1 MNIKEPESTESW
13 SKSEFGHAQLGNSA
27 RTKRLVSMSGQA
39 ANRPAGKVTEIFI
52 TGAAKEGAYK
62 FIENEAIKETAV
74 ARAAHI
80 ACARRCAEYP
90 FVFVPVDGSSLT
102 IKDGDQAKGLGPIG
116 DGKTK
121 ANGLGV
127 MSAIAVLPD
136 GTPVGICGQSYWAR
150 ARMKVKLTE
159 AERRKR
165 PIIEKETY
173 HWFETIQQTQMVFQE
188 TSDSCIP
195 WYQLDRGGDF
205 HEMLS
210 WAEERKA
217 RITIR
222 ASQNRRIINEETQSI
237 WKALATKPL
246 LGSYQLNV
254 IQGPHRQARVAHMEV
269 RGCQVQLKLR
279 HAWTSKIRLCT
290 LHAVLVSEIGT
301 VPTAEKPIEWLL
313 LTNYEISNFDD
324 ACLVIFGYT
333 QRWRIEEFHK
343 TWKSTCGVED
353 SQLRDAGRI
362 KLMAIILASVAMRIE
377 RLKYLARTK
386 PDLPATVEF
395 NRYEIDAVI
404 LQRKPKGYLRG
415 STPTIGL
422 LVGWVADL
430 GGYTGKS
437 SGGPPGS
444 IVIGRGLRY
453 IQGAVDVLKTLGKN

>member
-1 MNIKEPESTESW
+1 M
-13 SKSEFGHAQLGNSA
+13 SE
-27 RTKRLVSMSGQA
+27 QA

-52 TGAAKEGAYK
+52 TGAEKEGAYK
-62 FIENEAIKETAV
+62 FIENEAIKEADV

-102 IKDGDQAKGLGPIG
+102 IKDGYQAKGLGPIG

-121 ANGLGV
+121 ASGLGV

-136 GTPVGICGQSYWAR
+136 GTPVGICGQSYWSR
-150 ARMKVKLTE
+150 PRIKLGLSE
-159 AERRKR
+159 AKRRNR
-165 PIIEKETY
+165 PIDEKETH
-173 HWFETIQQTQMVFQE
+173 HWFQAIQQTQIVFQE
-188 TSDSCIP
+188 TANSCIP

-205 HEMLS
+205 REMLL
-210 WAEERKA
+210 WAEETKA
-217 RITIR
+217 RITVR
-222 ASQNRRIINEETQSI
+222 ASQNRRVVDEETQFI
-237 WKALATKPL
+237 WEALAAKPL
-246 LGSYQLNV
+246 LGSYELNV
-254 IQGPHRQARVAHMEV
+254 IQGPNRQARIAHMEV

-279 HAWTSKIRLCT
+279 TGWSRKIQLCT

-301 VPTAEKPIEWLL
+301 APTSEKPIEWLL
-313 LTNYEISNFDD
+313 LTNYEIKNFDD
-324 ACLVIFGYT
+324 ASLVIFGYT

-362 KLMAIILASVAMRIE
+362 RLMAIILASVAMRIE

-404 LQRKPKGYLRG
+404 LQRKPKGYHRG

-422 LVGWVADL
+422 VVGWVADL

-453 IQGAVDVLKTLGKN
+453 IQGAVDVLETLGKN